1 MNRLFVAERDRAAST
16 ASCSRRWT
24 APRCWSRRRR
34 CCSCFLV
41 AVELVALP
49 AYAVLLL
56 GPSPWQAMPELLVVL
71 ALADLGI
78 AVVGTLFGAL
88 GIRTGA
94 PDLIVPIITL
104 PLLLP
109 IVIGA
114 AQATAPLLLEGGAE
128 ALSGRWLA
136 SLGLYD
142 MVFALIALAVFD
154 FLLED

>member
-1 MNRLFVAERDRAAST
+1 MYKRQVAI
-16 ASCSRRWT
+16 
-24 APRCWSRRRR
+24 
-34 CCSCFLV
+34 
-41 AVELVALP
+41 P

-56 GPSPWQAMPELLVVL
+56 GPSPLQALPGLLAVL

-78 AVVGTLFGAL
+78 AIVGTLVGAL

-104 PLLLP
+104 PLMLP

-114 AQATAPLLLEGGAE
+114 AEATAPLLLEGGADP
-128 ALSGRWLA
+128 LPGRWLLT
-136 SLGLYD
+136 LGLYD
-142 MVFALIALAVFD
+142 MVFGLIALAVFD